1 MDASTC
7 PTADAIRAFL
17 EYLVDPLLQEDHST
31 NDDLPLSQHEKVAN
45 QVHAVVLLNNYYHIK
60 LNQELAFLPYREFCK
75 IIVDLRPP
83 LSAYMKFMLQPDYA
97 ELVDVEQKLS
107 LTEKAI
113 MSSHDICLSLDASK
127 HVPNIEG
134 WPISKVAV
142 LLVDSKKE
150 NCFLRFNSFTDG
162 VWSLIEKDVDT
173 SYQIAEVTSEIK
185 SPYKRRGVI
194 MKRSKVILNEDQLLQ
209 VGYSA
214 VKEAA
219 SVNSIDMM
227 LLGSYNVYSQSKE
240 RTASRFYIMKCSQ
253 SIVEGFTK
261 VPIKDLI
268 ESFRGPLVKRSS
280 SSWKTTPV
288 VKYFHMLPYSEI
300 ISEWISREAFS
311 NSLQDLN
318 VAEKQFSKVKVRES
332 HVEKVCSTRMHISKD
347 GIKDQPASDTIS
359 KNEFEG
365 CASNVTRKN
374 KKDRKQIGSHDTNQ
388 EGPNTRDKNGPIK
401 VGTNSSD
408 TPNQRPKRLIKRPSR
423 FNT

>member
-1 MDASTC
+1 MDASEVC
-7 PTADAIRAFL
+7 PTVDAIRAFL

-75 IIVDLRPP
+75 IIVDLRPS
-83 LSAYMKFMLQPDYA
+83 LSAYMKFMLQRDYA
-97 ELVDVEQKLS
+97 ELVDVEQQLS

-127 HVPNIEG
+127 NEPNIEG

-150 NCFLRFNSFTDG
+150 NSFLRFNSFTDG

-173 SYQIAEVTSEIK
+173 SDQISEVTSEIK
-185 SPYKRRGVI
+185 SPYKRRRVI
-194 MKRSKVILNEDQLLQ
+194 MTRSKVILNEDQLLQ
-209 VGYSA
+209 DGYSA
-214 VKEAA
+214 ISEAA

-227 LLGSYNVYSQSKE
+227 LLGSYTVYSQSKE
-240 RTASRFYIMKCSQ
+240 RAASRFYIMKCSQ

-268 ESFRGPLVKRSS
+268 ESFWGPLVKRSS
-280 SSWKTTPV
+280 SSWKTTSL
-288 VKYFHMLPYSEI
+288 VKYFQMLPYSEI

-311 NSLQDLN
+311 NSLQDLKL
-318 VAEKQFSKVKVRES
+318 AEKQVSKLEVTES
-332 HVEKVCSTRMHISKD
+332 HVSSKGLYID
-347 GIKDQPASDTIS
+347 LDNKLCRCFIQYFS
-359 KNEFEG
+359 KLESEG
-365 CASNVTRKN
+365 CASNVMDQGQQDRPKVFKIDVRKN
-374 KKDRKQIGSHDTNQ
+374 KKDRKQIGSHA
-388 EGPNTRDKNGPIK
+388 
-401 VGTNSSD
+401 
-408 TPNQRPKRLIKRPSR
+408 
-423 FNT
+423 

>member
-1 MDASTC
+1 
-7 PTADAIRAFL
+7 
-17 EYLVDPLLQEDHST
+17 
-31 NDDLPLSQHEKVAN
+31 
-45 QVHAVVLLNNYYHIK
+45 
-60 LNQELAFLPYREFCK
+60 
-75 IIVDLRPP
+75 
-83 LSAYMKFMLQPDYA
+83 MKFMLQPDYA

-300 ISEWISREAFS
+300 ISEWISR
-311 NSLQDLN
+311 L
-318 VAEKQFSKVKVRES
+318 
-332 HVEKVCSTRMHISKD
+332 VEKVCSTRMHISKD